1 MLSSIP
7 FEIPVHMLMRFNA
20 GELIRYGTILKDVAT
35 GKIVGHVQETGVAQ
49 SLLSS
54 ALSGLPTPVSMVSDL
69 VNVGSGIYTARQI
82 SHLKVMMETLQSLQ
96 IATLGV
102 SLVGVGVTVAG
113 FVYMHKRFNAL
124 DGRINQVIESIQRGF
139 EDQRKAD
146 LRVQLARTRSFLDR
160 AQHARQLNAPLS
172 EYMNVAAGLA
182 EQAAFFEGEIAFLSS
197 RDGTI
202 SLPVFWQLTQTLILC
217 NGLRID
223 CEVRTNELDHALAV
237 TDSVATSYRNLFNP
251 LTPVSFQC
259 GVEEGL
265 AAVKVLRDVT
275 DAAASKPYLIDYLR
289 TRRISGDGYLDALE
303 NEKESPLLF
312 LREV

>member
-35 GKIVGHVQETGVAQ
+35 GKIAGHVQETGVAQ

-54 ALSGLPTPVSMVSDL
+54 ALSGLPTPLSMVSDL
-69 VNVGSGIYTARQI
+69 INVGSGIYTARQI

-113 FVYMHKRFNAL
+113 FVHMHKRFNAL
-124 DGRINQVIESIQRGF
+124 DGRINQVIETIQRGF

-197 RDGTI
+197 KDGTI

-223 CEVRTNELDHALAV
+223 CEVRTNELGHALAV